1 MLKLSKKTE
10 YAIIAILAM
19 SERNEDHLYTSKE
32 LSQQYNIPPEIM
44 GKVMQS
50 LAKNELIVS
59 HQGVKGGYQLQ
70 KDLSKINVTS
80 VISAMEGPLQVVD
93 CVTIDD
99 CNCGQLHSCNIKGP
113 MELIQAELIG
123 FFDKITLQH
132 LKDKYSPLYQIS
144 NIEFESV
151 NIEKA

>member
-19 SERNEDHLYTSKE
+19 SERTEDHLYTAKE
-32 LSQQYNIPPEIM
+32 LSQRYNIPPEIM

-50 LAKNELIVS
+50 LAKNNLIIS

-70 KDLSKINVTS
+70 KHLSKINIIS

-99 CNCGQLHSCNIKGP
+99 CNCGQIQSCNIKGP
-113 MELIQAELIG
+113 MELIQNELLG
-123 FFDKITLQH
+123 FFDKITLQN
-132 LKDKYSPLYQIS
+132 LKDKYTPLYKIS
-144 NIEFESV
+144 NVEYNSA

>member
-19 SERNEDHLYTSKE
+19 SENNEDQLYTAKE
-32 LSQQYNIPPEIM
+32 LSQRYNIPPEIM

-50 LAKNELIVS
+50 LTKNNLIVS

-70 KDLSKINVTS
+70 KDLSKINISS

-93 CVTIDD
+93 CLTIDD
-99 CNCGQLHSCNIKGP
+99 CSCGQIQSCNIKGP
-113 MELIQAELIG
+113 MELIQNEFLG
-123 FFDKITLQH
+123 FFDKITLQD

-144 NIEFESV
+144 NIDV
-151 NIEKA
+151 NSANMEKA